1 MMLMTTTQVLPNIV
15 AELLASLCLRE
26 YSRWLFTL
34 TVVAATLKITT
45 SGIGEWFGAFQQLAY
60 FRAICV
66 SALRRCIDVMR
77 DIHHA
82 KNRYSANTVFSETK
96 IMQAGRTED
105 EELKQQR
112 RMKVMTDVTKKKNR

>member
-1 MMLMTTTQVLPNIV
+1 M
-15 AELLASLCLRE
+15 
-26 YSRWLFTL
+26 
-34 TVVAATLKITT
+34 
-45 SGIGEWFGAFQQLAY
+45 
-60 FRAICV
+60 

-112 RMKVMTDVTKKKNR
+112 RMKVMTDVTKNQLKRQNGRWISEFLPMAKGRGITKNWEDTVQQWYNWLHEKKKKKKKGEKVV